1 MSAAKWRRRKFTP
14 ISLSS
19 ANLLLVESNDV
30 PPLIAVQQVSRMFLT
45 ASRSVTALDNVS
57 FDIQAGNFVAIVG
70 PSGCGKS
77 TLLKIISGLMP
88 ASYGTVAV
96 AGDRVESPLKNV
108 GMVFQAPVLLKW
120 RSVLGNVLLPVEFA
134 KLNVA
139 DYADKARALIKL
151 VGLEGFEEMYPHELS
166 GGMQQRASLCR
177 ALVTDPQLL
186 LMDEPFGAL
195 DAMTRDELDMELLRI
210 WEGRKKTVL
219 FVTHSIQEAVFL
231 SDLVFVMSARPG
243 RLLETIAIDLP
254 RPRTMEM
261 MSTVKFGEYTLSI
274 RALLASAGG
283 SASAAIGS
291 TM

>member
-1 MSAAKWRRRKFTP
+1 M
-14 ISLSS
+14 
-19 ANLLLVESNDV
+19 
-30 PPLIAVQQVSRMFLT
+30 PPLIAVEGVSRVFT
-45 ASRSVTALDNVS
+45 SGARIVTALEEIS
-57 FDIQAGNFVAIVG
+57 FEIHTGNFVSIVG

-77 TLLKIISGLMP
+77 TLLKIISGLLAP
-88 ASYGTVAV
+88 SSGKVSV
-96 AGDRVESPLKNV
+96 SGRPVDQPLENV

-134 KLNVA
+134 KLDVSG
-139 DYADKARALIKL
+139 YADKARGLIKL

-210 WEGRKKTVL
+210 WEERKKTVL

-243 RLLETIAIDLP
+243 RLLDTILIELP

-261 MSTVKFGEYTLSI
+261 MSAAKFGEYTLKI
-274 RALLASAGG
+274 RALLATPGGAARAG
-283 SASAAIGS
+283 AGS